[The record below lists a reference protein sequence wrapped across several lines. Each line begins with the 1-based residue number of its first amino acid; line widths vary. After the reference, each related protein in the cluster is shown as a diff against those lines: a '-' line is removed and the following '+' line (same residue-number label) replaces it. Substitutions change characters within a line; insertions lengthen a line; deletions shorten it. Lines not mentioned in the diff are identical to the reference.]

1 MLGHPCR
8 CATLLTRST
17 RQHRPSTCPLS
28 HQRHRHVDALGGYS
42 VLGPWA
48 SWSCARWFMLS
59 LLRWVPLGP
68 WSGSLFTTAGWAHR
82 AAVCEYVTAYTFLC
96 APCLRCYRLSLD
108 LFFARVGRGHGALW
122 RVVARVP
129 VGPGAVR
136 QRHWAM
142 GSGLR
147 ASSVVSS
154 RLAGAE
160 TEPAARRRDRPA
172 VPARPTPSRHARR
185 GAGRARRAAHKAAR
199 FQSEAAAA
207 NAKPKGNAIPL
218 EHDLGLA
225 RFPPPPSYTV
235 QARSRHARGTALQR
249 THGRTARTI
258 WAMMQTDSHK
268 SVHRAALRRARVTCA
283 SSWPRSTRS
292 LPAVDQ
298 AIVESRP

>member
-1 MLGHPCR
+1 M
-8 CATLLTRST
+8 
-17 RQHRPSTCPLS
+17 
-28 HQRHRHVDALGGYS
+28 DALGGYS

-59 LLRWVPLGP
+59 LLRCRWVPLGP

-108 LFFARVGRGHGALW
+108 SFFVAWPW
-122 RVVARVP
+122 RA
-129 VGPGAVR
+129 
-136 QRHWAM
+136 
-142 GSGLR
+142 LR
-147 ASSVVSS
+147 AAVTSVDSPDSPSGGQAVSRPGVTADSSLLVSPHK
-154 RLAGAE
+154 AK
-160 TEPAARRRDRPA
+160 PRRHYRTIHR
-172 VPARPTPSRHARR
+172 THTT
-185 GAGRARRAAHKAAR
+185 RAR
-199 FQSEAAAA
+199 F
-207 NAKPKGNAIPL
+207 
-218 EHDLGLA
+218 
-225 RFPPPPSYTV
+225 PPPSYTV
-235 QARSRHARGTALQR
+235 QARSV
-249 THGRTARTI
+249 THGAPHYSALTVAQRTI